1 MDIVIKSVNFKTGF
15 TLEKFIREKVSKL
28 YDHCDNIIGVNV
40 VLRKQE
46 NGNPENRL
54 CEIKLIV
61 PGYDLIVKKST
72 DMYEKSVAKAV
83 EVLQKI
89 IRRKKSWTIA
99 KRNSISLYE
108 ERIK

>member
-1 MDIVIKSVNFKTGF
+1 MDIIIKSVNFKTKV
-15 TLEKFIREKVSKL
+15 TLEEFIREKVSKL
-28 YDHCDNIIGVNV
+28 YDHCDNIIRVNV

-46 NGNPENRL
+46 NGNLENRL
-54 CEIKLIV
+54 CEIKLMV

-89 IRRKKSWTIA
+89 IRRKKSGLIA
-99 KRNSISLYE
+99 KRNSNSLYT